1 MRFVHDTRTRWLCNE
16 TWPGKA
22 SFVTRA
28 GVSLQ
33 VARGIAPGSGRRW
46 RIAVA
51 ALRRRED
58 RLNAQFDVRLVDHA
72 DVVAEELA
80 QDLVDHRRAAA
91 AADVVAELRL
101 DHREGAF

>member
-1 MRFVHDTRTRWLCNE
+1 MGVSGLCNE
-16 TWPGKA
+16 TRRGRA

-33 VARGIAPGSGRRW
+33 DSWGIAPGSGRRG

-80 QDLVDHRRAAA
+80 QDLVDHRRGEAT
-91 AADVVAELRL
+91 ADVVAEFRL
-101 DHREGAF
+101 EHRKGTLGVG